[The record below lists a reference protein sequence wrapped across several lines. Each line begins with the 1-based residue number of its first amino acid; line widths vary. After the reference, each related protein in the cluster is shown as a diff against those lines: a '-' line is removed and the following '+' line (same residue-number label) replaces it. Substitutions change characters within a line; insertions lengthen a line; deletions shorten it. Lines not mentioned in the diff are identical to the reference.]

1 MGSIRQ
7 IVTGL
12 RTAIVGGLSHLNID
26 RFPTLR
32 EFFMTSGFTARFDQT
47 RGDLGSDHMPIN
59 RRGGCWSGHSTDLP
73 IPPAMP
79 RHLPQAYEYALIS
92 TYLPMHAAL
101 ALAMVLVGFPTI
113 GRAQPAAN
121 RDLMAC
127 TRIIVAAERLAC
139 FDRAMVARTADA
151 AFPPP
156 VPAAIPS
163 IAAVHP
169 PVQLRVAAGGGFGV
183 GDYYGYF
190 SHLGRGGNLSA
201 ASVVGSSGPLVSAQL
216 WIDNWIDPDWT
227 IGLEFLTMN
236 NTGDMRITLPRG
248 VSILTDPIQGTV
260 RASVVTT
267 MGAVN
272 LAWRPVT
279 NLPLRPW
286 IGAGLVGGYGR
297 AAASYSLQS
306 AFLGSST
313 QTAQAKSAFPA
324 LQALLGLDV
333 KFSHSVYLS
342 LLPRIII
349 ASGQPFGL
357 PQRYMDFAFTSL
369 LGVQF

>member
-1 MGSIRQ
+1 
-7 IVTGL
+7 
-12 RTAIVGGLSHLNID
+12 
-26 RFPTLR
+26 
-32 EFFMTSGFTARFDQT
+32 
-47 RGDLGSDHMPIN
+47 
-59 RRGGCWSGHSTDLP
+59 
-73 IPPAMP
+73 
-79 RHLPQAYEYALIS
+79 
-92 TYLPMHAAL
+92 
-101 ALAMVLVGFPTI
+101 
-113 GRAQPAAN
+113 
-121 RDLMAC
+121 
-127 TRIIVAAERLAC
+127 
-139 FDRAMVARTADA
+139 
-151 AFPPP
+151 
-156 VPAAIPS
+156 
-163 IAAVHP
+163 
-169 PVQLRVAAGGGFGV
+169 VQLRVAAGGGFGV

-297 AAASYSLQS
+297 A
-306 AFLGSST
+306 
-313 QTAQAKSAFPA
+313 KSAFPA